1 MTSTPMPTNSSFE
14 SPVVRWSSSAIWRL
28 GLPLLLFGVL
38 WADLVRQLSYEWAAR
53 EQYAYGWFVPFFAA
67 ALLWR
72 RWLDRPAPQLSP
84 FNFPRPVKSSAREVL
99 SLLHRTTSL
108 GLLSAF
114 CFLLCLLLLPMRVIY
129 EINPDWPLLSWL
141 YTLVVVGG
149 TLYAFWLAGGLSW
162 TRHFAFPVAFI
173 LVAVV
178 WPYRIEKA
186 LTQGLMQVVAGLTV
200 ELLGWF
206 NIPAFQHGNL
216 IELST
221 GVVGIDEACSGIR
234 SFQSTLMA
242 GLLMGE
248 LYRLRMW
255 ARAGLVGCG
264 LLLAFC
270 FNVVRTLLLSWQ
282 ASQHGL
288 AIIDKWHDPAGMTIA
303 VACFFTLWLLAVL
316 IKRKWSTSTLPS
328 PLRLDS
334 PRPSDGRGI
343 KGEGSGEWRE
353 GQGEVS
359 PSSAASQP
367 LIAPKQG
374 EGGSAFSHLSRRSK
388 AKADQPSFPRTFL
401 LAVGCWAILC
411 LVATEVW
418 YRSHEV
424 KNAGVFHW
432 TVALPESKPGFKK
445 VELAPRTLQL
455 LAFDA
460 DSTGQ
465 WREEDGSEWTLD
477 FFRWNPHSMQSV
489 ISARLHRPEVCL
501 PDAGLRQISMSPLD
515 YFEAGPIQIP
525 FNKYIFEAGG
535 QQLYVFFSLWQDGDE
550 QSGMRTLDQSDRIRW
565 VLAGRRHLG
574 QQTLE
579 IICTGYPDMDA
590 AEKAVRQR
598 LPELIRLES
607 QPTGTNTSGQ

>member
-1 MTSTPMPTNSSFE
+1 MISNPMPTNSSFE
-14 SPVVRWSSSAIWRL
+14 SPVVRGPVVRWSSSAIWRL
-28 GLPLLLFGVL
+28 GLPLILFGVL
-38 WADLVRQLSYEWAAR
+38 WADLVRQLSYTWETS
-53 EQYAYGWFVPFFAA
+53 EQYAYGWFVPFFAL
-67 ALLWR
+67 ALFWR
-72 RWLDRPAPQLSP
+72 RWMTRPAARPQVSP
-84 FNFPRPVKSSAREVL
+84 FWLVALVVL
-99 SLLHRTTSL
+99 
-108 GLLSAF
+108 AAVV
-114 CFLLCLLLLPMRVIY
+114 LLPVRVVY
-129 EINPDWPLLSWL
+129 DINPDWPLCSWL
-141 YTLVVVGG
+141 MTLTVVGIS
-149 TLYAFWLAGGLSW
+149 LYAIFLLGGW
-162 TRHFAFPVAFI
+162 TWVRYFAFPVCFI
-173 LVAVV
+173 LVAVQ

-186 LTQGLMQVVAGLTV
+186 LTQNLMQVVAGLTV

-248 LYRLRMW
+248 LYRLRVW

-288 AIIDKWHDPAGMTIA
+288 SAIDKWHDPAGMTIA
-303 VACFFTLWLLAVL
+303 VACFFALWLLAVL
-316 IKRKWSTSTLPS
+316 IKHKWSTSTLPS
-328 PLRLDS
+328 PLRLD
-334 PRPSDGRGI
+334 RG
-343 KGEGSGEWRE
+343 E

-359 PSSAASQP
+359 PSSSLSSREMAKQPVSPGPLPSLQP
-367 LIAPKQG
+367 L
-374 EGGSAFSHLSRRSK
+374 AFSL
-388 AKADQPSFPRTFL
+388 QPSFPRRYL

-424 KNAGVFHW
+424 KDTGVFHW
-432 TVALPESKPGFKK
+432 TVALPESKPGFEK

-460 DSTGQ
+460 ESTGR
-465 WREEDGSEWTLD
+465 WREDDGSEWTLD

-489 ISARLHRPEVCL
+489 ISARLHRPEACL
-501 PDAGLRQISMSPLD
+501 PAAGLRQISMSPLD

-550 QSGMRTLDQSDRIRW
+550 QSGMRMLNQRDRMRW

-579 IICTGYPDMDA
+579 IICTGYPDMAA

-598 LPELIRLES
+598 LPELIRIES
-607 QPTGTNTSGQ
+607 QPTGTITSGR